1 MQQKRFALA
10 TYRLSVSLI
19 AVGVVIA
26 QVVNGFFHPPFDI
39 TNYFSFFS
47 IQSNLFTAFVLAL
60 SALRI
65 YRGDSPDNLTFWR
78 GAAVLY
84 LTLAGTVYLILLGGV
99 SESLQNPREQ
109 TNAVLH
115 YLVPTA
121 LLADWFLT
129 PKKRVTFATG
139 LLWLLYPLGYVL
151 YSLGRGHFSHW
162 YPYPFLTPSA
172 SGYVGIVSVC
182 LVMAAAMVLFIGLL
196 TWTTRREPGASS
208 PSSG

>member
-1 MQQKRFALA
+1 MQQQKKRFALA
-10 TYRLSVSLI
+10 TYRFSVSLV

-26 QVVNGFFHPPFDI
+26 QVVNGFFHPPFDAA
-39 TNYFSFFS
+39 NYFSFFS
-47 IQSNLFTAFVLAL
+47 IQSNLFAAFILAL
-60 SALRI
+60 SAIRVLR
-65 YRGDSPDNLTFWR
+65 GETPDTLTSWR

-121 LLADWFLT
+121 MLADWYVA
-129 PKKRVTFATG
+129 PKERVSFVRG
-139 LLWLLYPLGYVL
+139 LLWLLYPLFYVL
-151 YSLGRGHFSHW
+151 FSLSRGYFLRW

-172 SGYVGIVSVC
+172 SGYGGVFAVC
-182 LVMAAAMVLFIGLL
+182 LIMAAAMTLFIGLL
-196 TWTTRREPGASS
+196 TASTARS
-208 PSSG
+208 RHLSE